1 MWRPVV
7 KLVSTQ
13 LICDLRVTSVTVP
26 ETPWSLP
33 ELELHRLDL
42 LGVEEDAFVNVVLL
56 CC

>member
-7 KLVSTQ
+7 KLISTQ

-42 LGVEEDAFVNVVLL
+42 LGVEKDTFVNVVFL